1 MGDDRFSNLAPCHQ
15 LVHTSPATRS
25 VHIGK
30 EANMWE
36 EQHFLGADE
45 DAEIK
50 STGITT
56 NTAFSP
62 SWFDG
67 EGRFV
72 SLPLGRLVGR
82 STAVK
87 RRTLPSLGTASKR
100 AFVLA
105 SRSVTWQR
113 NVGRRDRQRLMSIA
127 SPTRNS
133 KCLRARSGNPSL
145 DRRLKAEMMSS
156 RGRRAE
162 PRVPSTRG
170 GVNYRARSAAGR
182 LTSTRNNSGE
192 SVVSTLKPSS
202 RAI

>member
-1 MGDDRFSNLAPCHQ
+1 
-15 LVHTSPATRS
+15 
-25 VHIGK
+25 
-30 EANMWE
+30 MWE

-45 DAEIK
+45 DAEIE

-113 NVGRRDRQRLMSIA
+113 NVGSARP
-127 SPTRNS
+127 PTI
-133 KCLRARSGNPSL
+133 
-145 DRRLKAEMMSS
+145 D
-156 RGRRAE
+156 
-162 PRVPSTRG
+162 V
-170 GVNYRARSAAGR
+170 YR
-182 LTSTRNNSGE
+182 LTDEELEVLE
-192 SVVSTLKPSS
+192 SALRKSIFGSPP
-202 RAI
+202 